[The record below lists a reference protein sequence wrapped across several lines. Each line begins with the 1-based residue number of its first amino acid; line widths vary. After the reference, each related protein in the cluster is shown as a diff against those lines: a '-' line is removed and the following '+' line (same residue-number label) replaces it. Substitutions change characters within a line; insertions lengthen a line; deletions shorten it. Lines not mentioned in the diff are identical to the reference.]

1 METTNVEQ
9 LLNFIKEKYS
19 DKIND
24 YNNGLSIEYKLEPI
38 DLDYEDNEPD
48 FSFSEKEEKYFND
61 LKGTFFIDKDITFL
75 CKIID
80 YGYNMENEFE
90 YYINIIN
97 LGSILFVTEKE
108 MKCYIN
114 LKDILTES
122 EYNDIKIDEINIS
135 LF

>member
-48 FSFSEKEEKYFND
+48 FSFSEKTK
-61 LKGTFFIDKDITFL
+61 
-75 CKIID
+75 
-80 YGYNMENEFE
+80 M
-90 YYINIIN
+90 
-97 LGSILFVTEKE
+97 
-108 MKCYIN
+108 
-114 LKDILTES
+114 
-122 EYNDIKIDEINIS
+122 
-135 LF
+135 

>member
-48 FSFSEKEEKYFND
+48 FSFSEKTKM
-61 LKGTFFIDKDITFL
+61 L
-75 CKIID
+75 
-80 YGYNMENEFE
+80 
-90 YYINIIN
+90 
-97 LGSILFVTEKE
+97 
-108 MKCYIN
+108 
-114 LKDILTES
+114 
-122 EYNDIKIDEINIS
+122 
-135 LF
+135 

>member
-1 METTNVEQ
+1 MEITNVKQ

-19 DKIND
+19 DKINN
-24 YNNGLSIEYKLEPI
+24 YNNELSIDYKLEPI

-61 LKGTFFIDKDITFL
+61 LKGTFFINKDITLL

-80 YGYNMENEFE
+80 YGYNMKNEFE
-90 YYINIIN
+90 YYIDIIN
-97 LGSILFVTEKE
+97 HSTVLFVTEKE
-108 MKCYIN
+108 MKNYVN

-122 EYNDIKIDEINIS
+122 EYYDIKIDEINIS

>member
-1 METTNVEQ
+1 MKNTNVEQ

-19 DKIND
+19 DKINN
-24 YNNGLSIEYKLEPI
+24 YNNELSIDYKLEPI

-61 LKGTFFIDKDITFL
+61 LKGTFFINKDITLL

-80 YGYNMENEFE
+80 YGYNMKNEFE
-90 YYINIIN
+90 YYIDIIN
-97 LGSILFVTEKE
+97 HSTVLFVTEKE
-108 MKCYIN
+108 MKNYVN

-122 EYNDIKIDEINIS
+122 EYYDIKIDEINIS